1 MKALRRMAHQ
11 LVAPSAAEGGATKP
25 RKRPYGEQVETAFG
39 GVDGSAR
46 AKSYVA
52 SLQAAM
58 KDIADAQRR
67 SVFLALLIAATMEL
81 FNRAAVS
88 NVQVGPFQISDLSLI
103 RKFLPVLF
111 AYLMYDIV
119 VLGLRYLQS
128 WAVWVEILRVFDG
141 ALSSSGLQR
150 LLLPVGPSLYGP
162 LFFPER
168 GKLEALAQ
176 LFTAVLRLG
185 SLVFPLIIEVY
196 AISILFISFGVN
208 DLLVWLSAIVSAA
221 FLLYGVIL
229 FIAGRGNFLGN
240 KWTHTMAS
248 SYLRSTAFYYDGR
261 RAGRPVGPAL
271 TT

>member
-11 LVAPSAAEGGATKP
+11 RVAPPSAGGGATNP
-25 RKRPYGEQVETAFG
+25 RMHPYREQVGEQVETAFG

-46 AKSYVA
+46 AKSYLA

-67 SVFLALLIAATMEL
+67 AAFLALLIAATMEL
-81 FNRAAVS
+81 FNRAAIS

-111 AYLMYDIV
+111 AYLMYDIA
-119 VLGLRYLQS
+119 VLGVRYLQS
-128 WAVWVEILRVFDG
+128 WAVWVEILKEFDK

-168 GKLEALAQ
+168 GRLEALAQ
-176 LFTAVLRLG
+176 LFTKLLRLG
-185 SLVFPLIIEVY
+185 SLAFPL
-196 AISILFISFGVN
+196 SSKCTR
-208 DLLVWLSAIVSAA
+208 
-221 FLLYGVIL
+221 FLDSL
-229 FIAGRGNFLGN
+229 
-240 KWTHTMAS
+240 
-248 SYLRSTAFYYDGR
+248 
-261 RAGRPVGPAL
+261 
-271 TT
+271 